1 VSDTVARTVEWSQRA
16 LRDPEGIHAYIG
28 QFAPQAA
35 ERFTLRLIAAVESL
49 ATQPD
54 RGRPAGRFRE
64 LVAVSPYV
72 VRYRVTQGGV
82 QIARIKHGAQRPE

>member
-1 VSDTVARTVEWSQRA
+1 MNDTLPHPIEWSPRA
-16 LRDPEGIHAYIG
+16 IRDLEGIHAYIG

-35 ERFTLRLIAAVESL
+35 ERFTARLIAAVESL

-64 LVAVSPYV
+64 LVAVFPYV
-72 VRYRVTQGGV
+72 VRYRVTHHGV
-82 QIARIKHGAQRPE
+82 QIARIKHGQQRPE